1 MFDMTEARE
10 ITDDQ
15 DLDFVWTWKSNSRNA
30 KVSLWLPYFSEAKKI
45 PRTKKWHVAYNGG
58 ALLVDL
64 DRVDFI
70 MFYGAAGN
78 LSLEF
83 LDALAQ
89 HRIPLMI
96 HRRNQQHPYV
106 FYPSVIGDDVD
117 VLSKQI
123 LIRDHDQKRAYVAR
137 TLIRERLSRFS
148 PVFDVSPIYLKRL
161 SSAGAIVEIRS
172 IEADMTAKY
181 WTRWFAEI
189 GAEEC
194 RRGGGPIAA
203 ALDAGSKFLFGVI
216 LRWVLFH
223 KMSPCHG
230 FLHEPTSYPS
240 LIYDLM
246 EPYRYLVEVAVAQA
260 VRSFGTEAGD
270 VKKLTARTL
279 ANLKENLE
287 EVVYVPATRQYV
299 RRKNLLHG
307 IVLALRAYL
316 LNESLRLVIPTEG
329 KKNGG
334 RPPKVGYR
342 LPGETRKKQLGAS

>member
-1 MFDMTEARE
+1 MTEARE
-10 ITDDQ
+10 ITQDQ
-15 DLDFVWTWKSNSRNA
+15 DLDFVWTWKSNSRSA
-30 KVSLWLPYFSEAKKI
+30 KVSLWLPYFSDAKKI

-70 MFYGAAGN
+70 MFYGASGN

-96 HRRNQQHPYV
+96 HRRNQRHPYV
-106 FYPSVIGDDVD
+106 FHPSVIGDDVD
-117 VLSKQI
+117 ILSKQI
-123 LIRDHDQKRAYVAR
+123 LIRGHDQKRAYVAR
-137 TLIRERLSRFS
+137 TLIRERLAKFS
-148 PVFDVSPIYLKRL
+148 PIFDVSPIYLKRL
-161 SSAGAIVEIRS
+161 SAARAVSDIRV

-181 WTRWFAEI
+181 WKRWFSEQ
-189 GAEEC
+189 GAVEES
-194 RRGGGPIAA
+194 RRGGGVIAA
-203 ALDAGSKFLFGVI
+203 ALDAGSAFLFGVL

-223 KMSPCHG
+223 KLSPCHG

-246 EPYRYLVEVAVAQA
+246 EPYRYLVEDSVAMAM
-260 VRSFGTEAGD
+260 RSLKSEEIDA
-270 VKKLTARTL
+270 KKLTARTL
-279 ANLKENLE
+279 ANLKETLE

-307 IVLALRAYL
+307 VVLALRAYL

-329 KKNGG
+329 VKNGG

-342 LPGETRKKQLGAS
+342 LPGETKKKELGAY

>member
-1 MFDMTEARE
+1 MTEARE
-10 ITDDQ
+10 ITDNQ
-15 DLDFVWTWKSNSRNA
+15 DLDFVWTWKSNSRSS

-64 DRVDFI
+64 DRIDFI
-70 MFYGAAGN
+70 MFYGATGD

-83 LDALAQ
+83 LDALSQ
-89 HRIPLMI
+89 HRISLMI
-96 HRRNQQHPYV
+96 HRRNQRYPYV
-106 FYPSVIGDDVD
+106 FHPSVIGDDVD

-123 LIRDHDQKRAYVAR
+123 LIREHQQKRVYIAR

-148 PVFDVSPIYLKRL
+148 PVFEVSPIYLKRL
-161 SSAGAIVEIRS
+161 SSAKNIADVRV

-181 WTRWFAEI
+181 WTRWFSEL
-189 GAEEC
+189 GADDET

-223 KMSPCHG
+223 KLSPCHG

-246 EPYRYLVEVAVAQA
+246 EPYRYLVEVSV
-260 VRSFGTEAGD
+260 TEA
-270 VKKLTARTL
+270 VKSSGTANADEKKIIARTL

-334 RPPKVGYR
+334 RPPKIGYR
-342 LPGETRKKQLGAS
+342 LPGETKQKE